1 MMEVLRGCVKAK
13 MNILISGGTGSGKTT
28 LLNCMSSFIPANERI
43 VTIEDAAELQL
54 QQPHVVRLET
64 RPANL
69 EGKGMVTA
77 RDLVK
82 NALRMR
88 PDRIVLG
95 EIRGGE
101 AIDMLQAMNTGHE
114 GSLATVHSNTTR
126 DALSR
131 LETMIGMGMPNLSD
145 KNIREMMAR
154 ALDIVIQLDRMS
166 DGTRRVQ
173 AMTEITGMEGSVV
186 TTQDIFNFKQRTVDD
201 DGRVRG
207 SFVATGT
214 RPKFMGRLRSTGV
227 DLDPATFRFRMDV

>member
-1 MMEVLRGCVKAK
+1 
-13 MNILISGGTGSGKTT
+13 
-28 LLNCMSSFIPANERI
+28 
-43 VTIEDAAELQL
+43 
-54 QQPHVVRLET
+54 
-64 RPANL
+64 
-69 EGKGMVTA
+69 
-77 RDLVK
+77 
-82 NALRMR
+82 MR

-154 ALDIVIQLDRMS
+154 ALDLVIQLDRMS
-166 DGTRRVQ
+166 DGTRRVV

-186 TTQDIFNFKQRTVDD
+186 TTQDIFTFKQRTVDD

-207 SFVATGT
+207 TFTATGT
-214 RPKFMGRLRSTGV
+214 RPKFMGRLLAQGI